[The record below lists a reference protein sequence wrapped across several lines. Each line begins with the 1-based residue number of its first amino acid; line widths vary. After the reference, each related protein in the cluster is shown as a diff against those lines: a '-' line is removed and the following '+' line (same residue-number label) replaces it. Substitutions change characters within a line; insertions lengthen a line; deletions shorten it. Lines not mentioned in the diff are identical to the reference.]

1 MCITIKLYQMRHFE
15 HLNKEQQL
23 PWLLYNENIY
33 WSVDTV
39 RKKHEKHIIEFTCA
53 CILQNFKFRKHL
65 FHQKYITSVFKWL
78 MNENSLDWLVFYQN
92 DALRKLQVW
101 WAIEWRQTTPEK
113 CMLAWNK
120 YSVITI
126 YRTHISINVQSYL
139 WINFNS
145 VCNSQQKYKLQS
157 FILFRL
163 LWRRYCCSFD

>member
-1 MCITIKLYQMRHFE
+1 MRHFE

-39 RKKHEKHIIEFTCA
+39 RKKHEKHIVEFTCA

-78 MNENSLDWLVFYQN
+78 MNENSLDWLVFLSKRCFTQVTGVMSYRMAPN
-92 DALRKLQVW
+92 DS
-101 WAIEWRQTTPEK
+101 EK